1 MEKDKYIIKQVDTLK
16 SANEGILAGYANVYN
31 IEDLQGDISRPGSFV
46 KTVSEN
52 LKSMK
57 IYRNHDPKQFV
68 GVPVKLDAYDP
79 HGLYLE
85 AKIIMDTQLGKD
97 TYQETKFLFEN
108 GFEAG
113 FSIGGWVMKRD
124 KDNRKIVTEY
134 KLDEISILTMQP
146 ANQLSMVD
154 MVKSIRA
161 MDELTQEKFW
171 QTITKAYDAK
181 FSDDILKSLE
191 KFLSIENTQG
201 GEPLEDTQLIEPSE
215 NLIKSIYS
223 LYV

>member
-1 MEKDKYIIKQVDTLK
+1 MEKDKYIIKQVDVLK
-16 SANEGILAGYANVYN
+16 SANEGILSGYANVYN

-57 IYRNHDPKQFV
+57 IYRNHDAKKFV

-97 TYQETKFLFEN
+97 TYHETKFLFEN

-134 KLDEISILTMQP
+134 KLDEISILTM
-146 ANQLSMVD
+146 
-154 MVKSIRA
+154 
-161 MDELTQEKFW
+161 
-171 QTITKAYDAK
+171 
-181 FSDDILKSLE
+181 
-191 KFLSIENTQG
+191 
-201 GEPLEDTQLIEPSE
+201 
-215 NLIKSIYS
+215 
-223 LYV
+223 

>member
-1 MEKDKYIIKQVDTLK
+1 MEKDKYIIKQVDVLK

-52 LKSMK
+52 LRSMK
-57 IYRNHDPKQFV
+57 IYRNHDAKKFV

-124 KDNRKIVTEY
+124 KDNRKMVTEY

-154 MVKSIRA
+154 MVKSIR
-161 MDELTQEKFW
+161 MTDELTQEKFW
-171 QTITKAYDAK
+171 QTITKAYNAE

-191 KFLSIENTQG
+191 KFLSIENTQRV
-201 GEPLEDTQLIEPSE
+201 EPSEDTQTIEPDS